1 MKILLI
7 NFIYSENV
15 AEFSIFSSSKLFA
28 CLIIKYFTKI
38 SNSNFVQ
45 KFYLVFPVFR
55 ESHFEYFH
63 IIMKIIAINNS
74 ENFAWYKL
82 ISFQTD
88 RPKDDQDVFSS
99 PSYGFHWSI
108 QFDQSQNEMW
118 IANENRPYSFCIL
131 MLAVKKLKIAFLF
144 DIVSPILL
152 SPCYLHHLNI
162 H

>member
-28 CLIIKYFTKI
+28 CLFIKYFTKI

-82 ISFQTD
+82 ISF
-88 RPKDDQDVFSS
+88 
-99 PSYGFHWSI
+99 
-108 QFDQSQNEMW
+108 
-118 IANENRPYSFCIL
+118 
-131 MLAVKKLKIAFLF
+131 
-144 DIVSPILL
+144 
-152 SPCYLHHLNI
+152 
-162 H
+162 